1 MLVYQRVCI
10 GENNINPCDTN
21 RPRPSL
27 SILKWSNL
35 RLMRQRGPKAQ
46 ALLQMIAGP
55 GDSERN
61 LLTWEIPTYW
71 NRKKTGLLASKKT
84 MSSWH
89 FLCKLWKVVAPP
101 QWNVFLIHVCYIW
114 WHRYIHICVHT
125 DISTIHLT
133 TILIKWIQM
142 NQLSG
147 SELYGIV
154 CKKNICFIL
163 MFLVK
168 SLRNYKVG
176 PPR

>member
-1 MLVYQRVCI
+1 MVIFHSYVSLPEGMHWWKQHQPLWYESTKAIPFDPKMIQSPPHETERSKS
-10 GENNINPCDTN
+10 
-21 RPRPSL
+21 PSTAPDDRWTWGFWEEPPDL
-27 SILKWSNL
+27 GNSNL
-35 RLMRQRGPKAQ
+35 LE
-46 ALLQMIAGP
+46 
-55 GDSERN
+55 S
-61 LLTWEIPTYW
+61 
-71 NRKKTGLLASKKT
+71 KKTGLLASKKT

-154 CKKNICFIL
+154 CKKKHMLHPNVPC
-163 MFLVK
+163 
-168 SLRNYKVG
+168 
-176 PPR
+176 